1 MKRVMFGLACAV
13 LGFVLGPLLVAVVGA
28 AIEARNP
35 SELAAGDAVQ
45 ALVREV
51 QRNDSV
57 AAAITTVSYEGR
69 TECGYDLGTLFDP
82 DASSFEFEAGYHWLS
97 NIMRDGANAERR
109 RLWFADNQS
118 RFDVEFW
125 TRCMRQTVF
134 APICRE
140 RAASALATAD
150 AGPLPPDHEAL
161 SNITCSYLDGVA
173 SLKRIPVVKRPTSP
187 AAE

>member
-1 MKRVMFGLACAV
+1 MFGLACAV

-28 AIEARNP
+28 ALDARNP
-35 SELAAGDAVQ
+35 SELAADEALQ

-51 QRNDSV
+51 QRNEPV
-57 AAAITTVSYEGR
+57 PALNTLSYDGR

-82 DASSFEFEAGYHWLS
+82 DASPFEYEAGYHWFS

-109 RLWFADNQS
+109 RLWFADNRS

-134 APICRE
+134 APICRM
-140 RAASALATAD
+140 RAASALASAD

-161 SNITCSYLDGVA
+161 SKITCSYLDGVA
-173 SLKRIPVVKRPTSP
+173 SLKGIPVVERPTSP
-187 AAE
+187 ATE